1 MAEIMDRLAAVVW
14 MDTPLVPNFVEVGST
29 RTPSVVVIGAGFGG
43 IGVAIVLRRAGFTDI
58 TILEK
63 ADGIGGVWRDNTY
76 PGAACDVP
84 SSLYSYSFAPNRT
97 WPRRYSEQPDI
108 LAYLRRTAEAEGV
121 LDRVRFGAEVT
132 GASFDEG
139 DGVWHVDIAGG
150 ETVTADVLIPA
161 VGQLSRPVVP
171 DLPGAASFAGPAFH
185 SARWDHD
192 VDLTGKRIAVI
203 GTGASAVQFV
213 PRIQPSAAHVT
224 VFQRS
229 APYVVPKPDRA
240 YRPWHHRMFAAVPVS
255 QQVGRHATSGIGE
268 LLTTALTSWLPLGRL
283 VDLIFRLH
291 LRVQVPDAGLRARL
305 RPDYRIGCKRLLFS
319 NDWYPALTQPNVDVV
334 TDRIAAVTPDGV
346 RTGDGRLHEADVL
359 VYGTGFAAT
368 DFLAPM
374 AIRGPAGRDLN
385 EEWAGGA
392 RAHLGITVPGFP
404 NLFLVYGPNTN
415 LGGNSIIAMME
426 GQFGYIRDLVRLLAA
441 RPGSCVDV
449 KRTAADRFDTE
460 MRDRL
465 GRSVWA
471 GCESWYREENGRITT
486 NWPGLVRE
494 YRRRTA
500 RVDVTE
506 YAVVEARAR
515 QGA

>member
-1 MAEIMDRLAAVVW
+1 MDRLAAVVW
-14 MDTPLVPNFVEVGST
+14 SNRAASPSVNDVVSAS
-29 RTPSVVVIGAGFGG
+29 TPSVVVIGAGFGG
-43 IGVAIVLRRAGFTDI
+43 IGVASVLRRAGFTDV

-132 GASFDEG
+132 SAEFDESG
-139 DGVWHVDIAGG
+139 GVWRVTLAGG
-150 ETVTADVLIPA
+150 ETVTADILIPA
-161 VGQLSRPVVP
+161 VGQLSRPIVP
-171 DLPGAASFAGPAFH
+171 NLPGAETFAGPAFH

-192 VDLTGKRIAVI
+192 TDLRGKRIAVI
-203 GTGASAVQFV
+203 GTGASAIQFV
-213 PRIQPSAAHVT
+213 PRIQPMAEHVT

-229 APYVVPKPDRA
+229 APFVIPKPDRT
-240 YRPWHHRMFAAVPVS
+240 YRPWHHRMFTAVPAS
-255 QQVGRHATSGIGE
+255 QQVGRGATFGIGE
-268 LLTTALTSWLPLGRL
+268 LLTTALTAWLPLGRIA
-283 VDLIFRLH
+283 DLIFRLH
-291 LRVQVPDAGLRARL
+291 LRVQVPDASLRSRL

-319 NDWYPALTQPNVDVV
+319 NDWYPALTQRNVDVV
-334 TDRIAAVTPDGV
+334 TDAITEITPDGV
-346 RTGDGRLHEADVL
+346 RTGDGRVHQADVL
-359 VYGTGFAAT
+359 VYGTGFTAT

-374 AIRGPAGRDLN
+374 AIRGLGGRDLN
-385 EEWAGGA
+385 DEWAGGA
-392 RAHLGITVPGFP
+392 RAHMGIAVPGFP
-404 NLFLVYGPNTN
+404 NMFLVYGPNTN

-426 GQFGYIRDLVRLLAA
+426 GQYGYIRDLVRLLAA
-441 RPGSCVDV
+441 RPGSYVDV
-449 KRTAADRFDTE
+449 KRAAADRFDAE

-500 RVDVTE
+500 RLDVTE
-506 YAVVEARAR
+506 YAVVESRAP

>member
-1 MAEIMDRLAAVVW
+1 MA
-14 MDTPLVPNFVEVGST
+14 ST
-29 RTPSVVVIGAGFGG
+29 TTPSVVVIGAGFGG
-43 IGVAIVLRRAGFTDI
+43 IGVACVLRRAGFTDV

-63 ADGIGGVWRDNTY
+63 ADDLGGVWRDNTY

-108 LAYLRRTAEAEGV
+108 LAYLRRTAKAEGV
-121 LDRVRFGAEVT
+121 VDRVRFGAEVT
-132 GASFDEG
+132 GAAFDESRG
-139 DGVWHVDIAGG
+139 EWQVDIAGG

-161 VGQLSRPVVP
+161 VGQLSRPIVP
-171 DLPGAASFAGPAFH
+171 DLPGADTFAGPAFH
-185 SARWDHD
+185 SARWNHD
-192 VDLTGKRIAVI
+192 LDLTGKRVAVI
-203 GTGASAVQFV
+203 GTGASAIQFV
-213 PRIQPSAAHVT
+213 PRIQPRAAAVT

-240 YRPWHHRMFAAVPVS
+240 YRPWHHRVFTALPAS
-255 QQVGRHATSGIGE
+255 QQVGRGATFGIGE
-268 LLTTALTSWLPLGRL
+268 LLTTALTAWLPLGRI
-283 VDLIFRLH
+283 VDLIYRLH
-291 LRVQVPDAGLRARL
+291 LRVQVPDASLRARL

-319 NDWYPALTQPNVDVV
+319 NDWYPALSQPNVDVV
-334 TDRIAAVTPDGV
+334 TDRITGIVEDGV
-346 RTGDGRLHEADVL
+346 RTADGRVHEADVII
-359 VYGTGFAAT
+359 YGTGFTAT

-374 AIRGPAGRDLN
+374 TIRGLGDRDLN
-385 EEWAGGA
+385 EEWADGA

-404 NLFLVYGPNTN
+404 NMFMVYGPNTN

-441 RPGSCVDV
+441 RPGSYVDV
-449 KRTAADRFDTE
+449 KRTAADRFDAE
-460 MRDRL
+460 MRGRL

-471 GCESWYREENGRITT
+471 GCDSWYRGENGRITT

-500 RVDVTE
+500 RLDVDE
-506 YAVVEARAR
+506 YAVVGTGAETESGRERAD
-515 QGA
+515 AL